1 MVGAGVEIG
10 SGPGVKQGSEAEA
23 GVVTGKVVGACA
35 EVGANIWEEQNRS
48 RRRAIISSTSRI
60 RLLIMKKKMEERKH
74 ATKIILFC
82 TN

>member
-35 EVGANIWEEQNRS
+35 EVGANI
-48 RRRAIISSTSRI
+48 
-60 RLLIMKKKMEERKH
+60 
-74 ATKIILFC
+74 
-82 TN
+82 